1 MQPSDI
7 GQHFGKL
14 LESEKRTDV
23 TFEVDGEIFAAH
35 KVVLAA
41 RSPVFMAQF
50 FGPMKDQNSQCIKVE
65 DIMAPVFK
73 VLSLSL
79 SLDLPNISV
88 MLFFF
93 WVSAAHFTHQF
104 IDQLCR
110 YQIVGKLI

>member
-1 MQPSDI
+1 VQPSDI

-79 SLDLPNISV
+79 SLSLSTFQTSV
-88 MLFFF
+88 SCFFF
-93 WVSAAHFTHQF
+93 FGSLLHILHTN
-104 IDQLCR
+104 L
-110 YQIVGKLI
+110 